1 MELQVVTEL
10 LQSQPK
16 LRSRIV
22 RRIRNAYRYD
32 TAFWRSAVAGPWGAG
47 MFAFGLLALGMPT
60 GLGTAVDLLL
70 FLLAGT
76 MGLYLTAHV
85 VALLLALIG
94 VPIPR
99 LFTGAVL
106 FDFAAV
112 FVIFNYN
119 EVSPAAAAVVAGI
132 ISLAGIAA
140 GLFGGTLASRRL
152 RLRHKAAAALMA
164 ALLVTAAAIWPF
176 AAGNDSAVPAFQ
188 GRKAPGCRKPA
199 TSMGTP
205 GSRSEEM
212 PMELPPRPC
221 RVWPTSLTA
230 PPSPDPMKC
239 RP

>member
-10 LQSQPK
+10 LSSKPK
-16 LRSRIV
+16 WRYRIA
-22 RRIRNAYRYD
+22 RRLRNAYRYD

-76 MGLYLTAHV
+76 LGLYLTAHTA
-85 VALLLALIG
+85 ALLLALIG

-119 EVSPAAAAVVAGI
+119 EVSAAASAVVAGG

-140 GLFGGTLASRRL
+140 GLLFCREIKKGATVAISGEAADEVFGGY
-152 RLRHKAAAALMA
+152 
-164 ALLVTAAAIWPF
+164 P
-176 AAGNDSAVPAFQ
+176 
-188 GRKAPGCRKPA
+188 KP
-199 TSMGTP
+199 P
-205 GSRSEEM
+205 
-212 PMELPPRPC
+212 LRPC
-221 RVWPTSLTA
+221 PAWPTS
-230 PPSPDPMKC
+230 
-239 RP
+239 